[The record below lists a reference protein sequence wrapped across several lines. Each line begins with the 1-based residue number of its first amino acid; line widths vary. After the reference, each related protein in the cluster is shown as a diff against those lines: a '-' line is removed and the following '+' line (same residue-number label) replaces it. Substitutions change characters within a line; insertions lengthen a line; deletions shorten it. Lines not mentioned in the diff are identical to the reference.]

1 MTDKQI
7 IIDGVDVSGCL
18 FFTQYAFCTAQ
29 LEILGGSGKCSVNN
43 QNCYYKQLKHKEQ
56 ECEELKK
63 YLNQIRDEELSH
75 LDIEWDEYETSARQ
89 EDYSN
94 IITLVER
101 ALGEIDD

>member
-7 IIDGVDVSGCL
+7 IIDEVDVSGCKHFHYDECLNLEETVSACKYNPNCL
-18 FFTQYAFCTAQ
+18 F
-29 LEILGGSGKCSVNN
+29 
-43 QNCYYKQLKHKEQ
+43 KQLARKTQ
-56 ECEELKK
+56 ECEKLKK

-75 LDIEWDEYETSARQ
+75 LDIGWDEYETSVRQ
-89 EDYSN
+89 DDYSN